1 MLREKRDYNVER
13 EKRFQCQGRK
23 EITLLREKR
32 DYTVEREKKKWF
44 EIKGG
49 KKLMQD

>member
-13 EKRFQCQGRK
+13 EK

-32 DYTVEREKKKWF
+32 DYNFKREKR
-44 EIKGG
+44 
-49 KKLMQD
+49 LHC